1 MGKKD
6 LIMSNFQINLEEVTP
21 IDQLQFEALDPNY
34 KHAHTIGTALIYLLL
49 AALALLLLL
58 TGHLWLCLAA
68 EALIVVAAAVNLAL
82 ISKAYRFKGY
92 AFRENDLTYR
102 SGIIFPKVTTVPY
115 VRIQQISINQNPIT
129 RLFHLYS
136 LDIANGAQLYASL
149 KIPGLSEAKANQI
162 KAMLTEKITECND

>member
-1 MGKKD
+1 
-6 LIMSNFQINLEEVTP
+6 MSNFQINLEEVTP
-21 IDQLQFEALDPNY
+21 IGQLQFEALDPNY
-34 KHAHTIGTALIYLLL
+34 KHDLTLGTSLIYLLL

-68 EALIVVAAAVNLAL
+68 EALIVAAAAINLAL
-82 ISKAYRFKGY
+82 ISKAHRFKGY
-92 AFRENDLTYR
+92 ALRENDLTYR

-162 KAMLTEKITECND
+162 KSMLTDKITDCND